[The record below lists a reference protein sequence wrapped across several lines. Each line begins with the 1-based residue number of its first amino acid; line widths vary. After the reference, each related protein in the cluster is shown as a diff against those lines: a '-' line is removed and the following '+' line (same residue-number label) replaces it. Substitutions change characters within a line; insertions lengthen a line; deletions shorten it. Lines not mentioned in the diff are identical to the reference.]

1 MKGACLAILKF
12 SIIKIEDIVDKI
24 NIYKGV
30 IIIYCIMLTNII

>member
-1 MKGACLAILKF
+1 MNGTCLAILKF
-12 SIIKIEDIVDKI
+12 SIIKIEDMVDKI